1 VLNIAHELV
10 LIVVMSLIIG
20 VWPPAG
26 TV

>member
-1 VLNIAHELV
+1 VLTIGHELV
-10 LIVVMSLIIG
+10 TVLVMSLIIG